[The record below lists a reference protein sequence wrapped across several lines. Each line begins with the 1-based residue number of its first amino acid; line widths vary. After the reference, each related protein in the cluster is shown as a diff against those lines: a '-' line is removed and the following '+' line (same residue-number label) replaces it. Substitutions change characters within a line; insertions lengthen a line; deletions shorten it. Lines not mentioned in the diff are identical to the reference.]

1 MRGRHVSLAVPVY
14 LTALLWCASAMSS
27 RSTEDFT
34 SSLIWAPLYLKSPY
48 VTFMNDFQKPT
59 WRTRH
64 PITKEPEQLRD
75 LRLPRG
81 VPFAVICGACFQRSI
96 VATNLTISVSGHEF
110 QTVPKK
116 RKNNKYEYNVSHN
129 ECLMTY
135 LITAPIESDGRVTCT
150 LHRGSHR
157 TVEEISFRAVDA
169 EVSAPP
175 EELEDDKSPPML
187 ELHCPQPEVLP
198 TSDNPVVRVWHE
210 DAHDKGSQVVGSPLS
225 TMRPSLTLSR
235 PKHTRHVACS
245 VYHIAAP
252 HKVYQTRYTVRG
264 TQAVVKKD
272 FRVSGERLEL
282 EEDAEELAPRISLP
296 NSVLGIIITAVA
308 VCLLLTVIG
317 LYRFVSAARRR

>member
-1 MRGRHVSLAVPVY
+1 MGGRRASLAVSVY
-14 LTALLWCASAMSS
+14 LAAALWCAGAISS
-27 RSTEDFT
+27 RSAEDFT

-48 VTFMNDFQKPT
+48 VTFMNDFHNPS

-64 PITKEPEQLRD
+64 PLTKQPERLRD

-81 VPFAVICGACFQRSI
+81 VPFAVICGACFQRS
-96 VATNLTISVSGHEF
+96 VVPTNLTISVSGHEF
-110 QTVPKK
+110 QSVPKK
-116 RKNNKYEYNVSHN
+116 RKNNKYEYNVSYN

-150 LHRGSHR
+150 LHRGAHR
-157 TVEEISFRAVDA
+157 TQEEITFRVVDV

-175 EELEDDKSPPML
+175 EELEAAKSAPQL
-187 ELHCPQPEVLP
+187 ELRCPSPEEAP
-198 TSDNPVVRVWHE
+198 TTANPVVHVWHE
-210 DAHDKGSQVVGSPLS
+210 DARDKGRPAVGSPLA
-225 TMRPSLTLSR
+225 TMRTSLSLSR
-235 PKHTRHVACS
+235 PLQTRHVACS

-252 HKVYQTRYTVRG
+252 HKVYQARYTVRG
-264 TQAVVKKD
+264 SQAVVKKD

-308 VCLLLTVIG
+308 VCLLLAVVG
-317 LYRFVSAARRR
+317 LYRFVSAARRH